1 MEIDS
6 EAYITTL
13 IERGVVTRDQ
23 VDECVRV
30 WKEITEH
37 GQTDT
42 TLLDVLV
49 LKGYLPAH
57 PEDLA
62 LEEQGRTFGRYVI
75 DTRLGSGGMGVVLL
89 ARRSEDGAPVAL
101 KILPERYC
109 RQDEFVLRFER
120 EAKIALQLS
129 HPNLVRAYEYG
140 EIGGRW
146 FYAMEYVRGRTVGEI
161 LKSEGRMEEGRA
173 LGVALAIAEALGEI
187 SRRGLVH
194 RDIKP
199 SNIILT
205 EEGGVKL
212 ADLGLAKPVG
222 SDVYRLTGAGKIMGT
237 PHYMAPEQI
246 MGGRDLDVRTDI
258 YSLGATLYHMTT
270 GERPF
275 AAKNSFEAMQRQLFD
290 PELWPQAV
298 HPELS
303 DGIRRVITR
312 MMARSPL
319 DRYLSVQ
326 DLIVDLRRVLNGET
340 PLAPPLKRGQSMV
353 TKRVEAS
360 PAPRSNVRF
369 SWGLAIVLAAGVGLA
384 VGVALLLLLS
394 KSG

>member
-1 MEIDS
+1 MAIDS
-6 EAYITTL
+6 DAYITTL
-13 IERGVVTRDQ
+13 IERGVVTREQ
-23 VDECVRV
+23 VAECVKV

-37 GQTDT
+37 GQADT

-89 ARRSEDGAPVAL
+89 ARRSEDGKPVAL
-101 KILPERYC
+101 KVLPERYC
-109 RQDEFVLRFER
+109 RQEELIRRFER

-129 HPNLVRAYEYG
+129 HPNIVQAYEFG
-140 EIGGRW
+140 EIEGRW
-146 FYAMEYVRGRTVGEI
+146 FYAMEYVRGRTVADI
-161 LKSEGRMEEGRA
+161 LQSEGRLEEKRA
-173 LGVALAIAEALGEI
+173 VDIAIAIAEALGEI

-212 ADLGLAKPVG
+212 ADLGLARPIG
-222 SDVYRLTGAGKIMGT
+222 SGVHRVTAAGKVMGT

-246 MGGRDLDVRTDI
+246 LGGRDLDVRTDI
-258 YSLGATLYHMTT
+258 YSLGATLYHMVT

-275 AAKNSFEAMQRQLFD
+275 SAKSSLEAMQRQLFD
-290 PELWPQAV
+290 PDPSPQTVWPD
-298 HPELS
+298 LS
-303 DGIRRVITR
+303 EGVSRVITR

-319 DRYLSVQ
+319 DRYLSVH
-326 DLIVDLRRVLNGET
+326 DLVIDLRRVRNGDL

-353 TKRVEAS
+353 TKRVDAVPSAKPEGGGSGA
-360 PAPRSNVRF
+360 
-369 SWGLAIVLAAGVGLA
+369 LAVAVAVAIGLA
-384 VGVALLLLLS
+384 VGAALLLLLL
-394 KSG
+394 

>member
-1 MEIDS
+1 MAIET

-13 IERGVVTRDQ
+13 IERGVVTREQ
-23 VDECVRV
+23 VDECIRV

-89 ARRSEDGAPVAL
+89 ARRAEDGKPVAL

-109 RQDEFVLRFER
+109 RQEELVRRFER

-129 HPNLVRAYEYG
+129 HPNLVQAYEYG
-140 EIGGRW
+140 EIDGRW
-146 FYAMEYVRGRTVGEI
+146 FYAMEYVRGRTVAEI
-161 LKSEGRMEEGRA
+161 LKTEGALEEKRA
-173 LGVALAIAEALGEI
+173 VGIALSIAEALEEI

-199 SNIILT
+199 ANIILT

-212 ADLGLAKPVG
+212 ADLGLARPVG
-222 SDVYRLTGAGKIMGT
+222 GDAYRLTAAGKIMGT

-246 MGGRDLDVRTDI
+246 MGGRDLDIRTDI
-258 YSLGATLYHMTT
+258 YSLGATLYHMVT

-275 AAKNSFEAMQRQLFD
+275 AARSSFEAMQRQLFD
-290 PELWPQAV
+290 PD
-298 HPELS
+298 LS
-303 DGIRRVITR
+303 PRTVRPDLSEGVSRVITR

-326 DLIVDLRRVLNGET
+326 DLVIDFRRVLNGEP

-353 TKRVEAS
+353 TKRVDAVVS
-360 PAPRSNVRF
+360 ARPARPGSRF
-369 SWGLAIVLAAGVGLA
+369 LAVAVAIGIGLAIAAS
-384 VGVALLLLLS
+384 LLLLL
-394 KSG
+394 